1 MDKPE
6 TIIQADDASAES
18 IKTWRQRLI
27 QGVFRSAIVAG
38 GLAIAVASYTAYSN
52 GELWRIPI
60 YLGAY
65 VSVALIAFWRR
76 APFALQAGTLLGVLY
91 VLGIFQMVSSGLGR
105 SPLLYPL
112 AFAALAVIFFGR
124 RIGVLAL
131 ILGVLTLAALGWAFS
146 TGILAVPAEGR
157 VSEADPVT
165 WLNNGIAFVMLGILL
180 VSSQSYL
187 LQHLVTALTQSRRLA
202 QELEEERAGLER
214 TVEERT
220 GALARHARDLET
232 TTTIAR
238 DAASE
243 LDLQDLLSHTVAL
256 VSERFGLYHT
266 GIFLTDPNGE
276 WVELR
281 AASGEGGQR
290 MLARGHRLRVGEGIV
305 GRVTERGE
313 HRVASDVGEDAVH
326 FGNPDLPATRSE
338 AALPLRVRGETIGV
352 LDVQSAESNAFSAED
367 VAVLQTLAD
376 QVAVAIQNAR
386 LFQQVE
392 ESVEAERRAYGEL
405 SRDAWQSLLS
415 AYPDLGFF
423 SDERETVPSGDLWR
437 PEMSAALR
445 TGEIAPG
452 GDGAR
457 LAIPIKVR
465 DQVIGVIDGRKP
477 DGTEWAAEE
486 IELLQA
492 LTDQLNVALEGARLY
507 RDAQSRETRERLIG
521 NVATRI
527 RESLDMETMLRTA
540 VDVMRTQLDLPEVVV
555 HLATQTKDQE

>member
-1 MDKPE
+1 V
-6 TIIQADDASAES
+6 QA
-18 IKTWRQRLI
+18 
-27 QGVFRSAIVAG
+27 FIV
-38 GLAIAVASYTAYSN
+38 IALLT
-52 GELWRIPI
+52 GF
-60 YLGAY
+60 GAFN
-65 VSVALIAFWRR
+65 LT
-76 APFALQAGTLLGVLY
+76 Q
-91 VLGIFQMVSSGLGR
+91 SGLNAD
-105 SPLLYPL
+105 SALFLLTVP
-112 AFAALAVIFFGR
+112 FMAALFFGR
-124 RIGVLAL
+124 RGGVLSIAA
-131 ILGVLTLAALGWAFS
+131 ILL
-146 TGILAVPAEGR
+146 ILAVIAALF
-157 VSEADPVT
+157 VSGNIVVLITDPVRSADVGGWVT
-165 WLNNGIAFVMLGILL
+165 TAFVFLMLAIAL
-180 VSSQSYL
+180 VFAQSYL
-187 LQHLVTALTQSRRLA
+187 LQHLVTALAQSRRLA
-202 QELEEERAGLER
+202 QELEAERAGLEK

-220 GALARHARDLET
+220 GDLARRARDLET
-232 TTTIAR
+232 TATIAR

-266 GIFLTDPNGE
+266 GIFLTDPSGE

-281 AASGEGGQR
+281 AASSEGGQR
-290 MLARGHRLRVGEGIV
+290 MLSRGHRLRVGEGIV

-313 HRVASDVGEDAVH
+313 HRVVSDVGEDAAYL
-326 FGNPDLPATRSE
+326 GNPDLPATRSE
-338 AALPLRVRGETIGV
+338 AALPLRVRGEAIGV
-352 LDVQSAESNAFSAED
+352 LDVQSADPSAFSAED

-423 SDERETVPSGDLWR
+423 SDARETVPSGDLWR
-437 PEMSAALR
+437 PEMSVALR
-445 TGEIAPG
+445 TGQIAPG

-477 DGTEWAAEE
+477 DGTEWTAEE

-555 HLATQTKDQE
+555 HLATQTKDQK